1 MAATN
6 TSEIEQLN
14 TLLRGEISAV
24 ETYDQALGKLA
35 DDPALAVD
43 LRACRTSHQ
52 ARVYA
57 LRSEVR
63 RLGGEPSDG
72 SGMWGAFAKLVEG
85 GAKVFGTK
93 AAIAALEQGE
103 DKGIDDYEKDA
114 ENLAPSVRTFVER
127 EIAPEQRRTHNLIAR
142 LKDRL

>member
-1 MAATN
+1 MAATH

-24 ETYDQALGKLA
+24 ETYDQALAKLA
-35 DDPALAVD
+35 DDAALAID
-43 LRACRTSHQ
+43 LRSCRASHQ

-103 DKGIDDYEKDA
+103 DKGIEDYERDA
-114 ENLAPSVRTFVER
+114 ENLVPSVRAYVER

-142 LKDRL
+142 LKERL

>member
-14 TLLRGEISAV
+14 SLLRGEISAV
-24 ETYDQALGKLA
+24 ETYDQALAKLA
-35 DDPALAVD
+35 DEPSLAVD
-43 LRACRTSHQ
+43 LRSCRASHQ
-52 ARVYA
+52 ARVFA

-63 RLGGEPSDG
+63 RLGGEPTDG

-103 DKGIDDYEKDA
+103 DKGLDDYEDDV
-114 ENLAPSVRTFVER
+114 ESLAPTVRAFVER

-142 LKDRL
+142 LKERV